1 MAGTLR
7 VNPIACDAHGACAEL
22 LPEMITLDEWGYPVL
37 DPRPV
42 PPALDK
48 HARAAVSACPTLALR
63 LMRELPAAPG
73 VAKGGGSGV
82 PGRSARWGSRGL
94 PEPGGTGGSSPRAS
108 TCVGDAHVHESR
120 SQLRAAETHQTRSN
134 CGERSE
140 LPESCG
146 QPVIG

>member
-82 PGRSARWGSRGL
+82 PPVGA
-94 PEPGGTGGSSPRAS
+94 PGGVLGVSPSPGVRGGRPPGQAPAWETLMS
-108 TCVGDAHVHESR
+108 TSR
-120 SQLRAAETHQTRSN
+120 DPS
-134 CGERSE
+134 
-140 LPESCG
+140 
-146 QPVIG
+146 

>member
-63 LMRELPAAPG
+63 FTRELPAG
-73 VAKGGGSGV
+73 TGSSQGRGSRD
-82 PGRSARWGSRGL
+82 PRGRSARWGSRGL
-94 PEPGGTGGSSPRAS
+94 PEPGGYGGSSPRAS
-108 TCVGDAHVHESR
+108 TCVGDAPVHE
-120 SQLRAAETHQTRSN
+120 
-134 CGERSE
+134 
-140 LPESCG
+140 
-146 QPVIG
+146 